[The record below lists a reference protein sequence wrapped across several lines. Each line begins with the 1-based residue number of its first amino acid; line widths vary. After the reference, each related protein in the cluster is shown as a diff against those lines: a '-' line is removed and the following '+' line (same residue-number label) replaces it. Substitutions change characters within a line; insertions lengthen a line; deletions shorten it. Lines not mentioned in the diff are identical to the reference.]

1 MSKVKEH
8 SPAIMV
14 VDDYADTRQ
23 VVRWMLEQ
31 KGYRVIEAAD
41 GREALAV
48 AARERPGVILMDLAM
63 PLLDGFETIRSIR
76 ESAELAGVRIIAVTA
91 YDMGTA
97 RDKAALAG
105 CDHYLSKPI
114 DFNRLSVLLEKLL
127 GESRR
132 AERSNVGVA

>member
-1 MSKVKEH
+1 MSRVKEN
-8 SPAIMV
+8 SPAVMV
-14 VDDYADTRQ
+14 VDDYADTRH

-31 KGYRVIEAAD
+31 KGYRVLEAAN

-48 AARERPGVILMDLAM
+48 ASRERPDVILMDLAM
-63 PLLDGFETIRSIR
+63 PLLDGFDAIRAVR
-76 ESAELAGVRIIAVTA
+76 ESAELAGVRIVAMTA
-91 YDMGTA
+91 YDMATA

-127 GESRR
+127 RQSPR
-132 AERSNVGVA
+132 AEKADVRVI

>member
-1 MSKVKEH
+1 
-8 SPAIMV
+8 MV
-14 VDDYADTRQ
+14 VDDYADTRH

-31 KGYRVIEAAD
+31 KGYRVLEAAN

-48 AARERPGVILMDLAM
+48 ASRERPDVILMDLAM
-63 PLLDGFETIRSIR
+63 PLLDGFDAIRAVR
-76 ESAELAGVRIIAVTA
+76 ESAELAGVRIVAMTA
-91 YDMGTA
+91 YDMATA

-127 GESRR
+127 RQSPR
-132 AERSNVGVA
+132 AEKADVRVI

>member
-1 MSKVKEH
+1 MSKVKEN
-8 SPAIMV
+8 SPAVLV
-14 VDDYADTRQ
+14 VDDYADTRH

-41 GREALAV
+41 GHEALAV
-48 AARERPGVILMDLAM
+48 AARERPSVILMDLAM
-63 PLLDGFETIRSIR
+63 PLLDGFDAIRSIR
-76 ESAELAGVRIIAVTA
+76 ENAELDGARIIAITA
-91 YDMGTA
+91 YDMATA

-127 GESRR
+127 RAPARAGENGAR
-132 AERSNVGVA
+132 AV

>member
-1 MSKVKEH
+1 MSKVKEN
-8 SPAIMV
+8 SPAVLV
-14 VDDYADTRQ
+14 VDDYADTRH

-41 GREALAV
+41 GHEALAV
-48 AARERPGVILMDLAM
+48 AVRERPSVILMDLAM
-63 PLLDGFETIRSIR
+63 PLLDGFDTIRSIR
-76 ESAELAGVRIIAVTA
+76 ENAELDGARIIAITA
-91 YDMGTA
+91 YDMATA

-127 GESRR
+127 REQARAGENGVR
-132 AERSNVGVA
+132 AV

>member
-1 MSKVKEH
+1 MSTVKEN
-8 SPAIMV
+8 SPAVLV
-14 VDDYADTRQ
+14 VDDYADTRH
-23 VVRWMLEQ
+23 VIRWMLEQ
-31 KGYRVIEAAD
+31 KGYRVLEAAN

-48 AARERPGVILMDLAM
+48 AASERPGVILMDLAM
-63 PLLDGFETIRSIR
+63 PLLDGFDAIRAIR
-76 ESAELAGVRIIAVTA
+76 ESAELAGVRIIAITA

-127 GESRR
+127 RKTSR
-132 AERSNVGVA
+132 AGDANVRVA

>member
-1 MSKVKEH
+1 MSEVKEN

-14 VDDYADTRQ
+14 VDDYADTRH

-48 AARERPGVILMDLAM
+48 AKRERPRVILMDLAM
-63 PLLDGFETIRSIR
+63 PLLDGFEAIRSVR
-76 ESAELAGVRIIAVTA
+76 ESAELDGVWIVAMTA

-127 GESRR
+127 RKSRR
-132 AERSNVGVA
+132 AEEANIQAA